1 MNSIKYDENGNRP
14 NRMQVIRKMD
24 KLRIAMLLELIVNNL
39 GDYPCTREEWLTWLN
54 EPASNSIDK
63 F

>member
-1 MNSIKYDENGNRP
+1 MRHKDENGNRL

-24 KLRIAMLLELIVNNL
+24 KLRVVMLLERIASHSE
-39 GDYPCTREEWLTWLN
+39 DYPCNREGWLRWLN
-54 EPASNSIDK
+54 ELAGDSIDK

>member
-1 MNSIKYDENGNRP
+1 MNSIKYDENENRL

-39 GDYPCTREEWLTWLN
+39 
-54 EPASNSIDK
+54 
-63 F
+63 

>member
-1 MNSIKYDENGNRP
+1 MNSIKYDENGNRL

-24 KLRIAMLLELIVNNL
+24 KLRVAMLLEGIVNHPEY
-39 GDYPCTREEWLTWLN
+39 YPCNREGWLRWLN
-54 EPASNSIDK
+54 ELAGDSIDK